1 MRETQ
6 VRPLGQEDAPEKERA
21 TPGEEE
27 VGARLWIQGRGV
39 VAAVWGA
46 KQCEI

>member
-1 MRETQ
+1 MDGPRREHL
-6 VRPLGQEDAPEKERA
+6 VCVWGSWEA
-21 TPGEEE
+21 GEEE